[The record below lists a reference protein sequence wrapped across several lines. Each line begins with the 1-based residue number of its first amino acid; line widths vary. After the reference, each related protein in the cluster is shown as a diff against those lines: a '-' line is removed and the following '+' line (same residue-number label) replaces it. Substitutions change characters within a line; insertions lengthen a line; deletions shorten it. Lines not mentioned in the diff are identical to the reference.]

1 VRRLLFF
8 FYFYEGVLIVA
19 WTDPIKT
26 VTAGV
31 DEVLADDWNTYV
43 KNNMT
48 SLYPLTMTVALSDE
62 STAITT
68 GAAKVTIRAP
78 FAMVLTGIPRASLS
92 TASTGAGPVAVDVN
106 VNGTTI
112 LSTKL
117 TLDDNE
123 KTSVTAAT
131 AAVRATASHT
141 GWTGTASAPNYQ
153 ISDDAEITFDV
164 DTAGTG
170 AKGLKVTLFFVKA

>member
-1 VRRLLFF
+1 M
-8 FYFYEGVLIVA
+8 A

-31 DEVLADDWNTYV
+31 DEVLASDWNTYV
-43 KNNMT
+43 KDNVT

-92 TASTGAGPVAVDVN
+92 TASTGAGPVAVDIN
-106 VNGTTI
+106 VGGTTI

-123 KTSVTAAT
+123 KTSVTAAS
-131 AAVRATASHT
+131 AAVRATASHS
-141 GWTGTASAPNYQ
+141 GWTGTASSPNYQ
-153 ISDDAEITFDV
+153 ISDDAEITFDIDV
-164 DTAGTG
+164 AGTG
-170 AKGLKVTLFFVKA
+170 AKGLKVYLYYEKV